1 MLKYLLKP
9 KGKRREYRGR
19 YRVGDNPKIYDVA
32 LHTTVK
38 EVAEKRLK
46 EIFEDAQREE
56 AGLIPGKVTRQAMKR
71 PLMELF
77 AEFIEDVR
85 KREKSKDY
93 MDNLRLRFP
102 MVLKFCGWKTM
113 SDITPKSFLD
123 WRSSNHG
130 YAVRSQNH
138 FFDTICV
145 FLNWAQRTYETPN
158 PLKHQQ
164 KLPKPEAPPEGPRT
178 YTKDELTRLFAAC
191 PRRRFFCRLLTLTGL
206 RHREASRLIWADVH
220 LDGDNPG
227 LALRRE
233 ATKSRRPDWIPIP
246 KDLVPEFRAAR
257 PVFAKPETRVT
268 ELLLEFLEDVRER
281 EKSNAY
287 IEGLRLRVPK
297 VAKECGWKTPSD
309 VTAKAFLDWR
319 SAQTQYK
326 RRSLNHFLSDTR
338 TFLNWIERTY
348 EIENPLKRIQKLQ
361 VEVNPDGPR
370 ALTEDELSKLF
381 SAVPRR
387 SLYYRLIAFSGLRHR
402 ESRHLQWRDVRLDGD
417 NPGFFLRIE
426 ATKSRRPDWLP
437 IISHLVPLLRAA
449 RPVFAKPETR
459 VFWKGVPNITT
470 LHRDIKRAGIAE
482 TDDLGRKIG
491 FHTFRRT
498 FISQLQRCGVH
509 SRVTMQLARHKSLR
523 MTDQTYTDVKMLPLR
538 EGIESLASMCG
549 IGSPAPLRAPAT
561 ASHTSPQ
568 EPGQSRISLSK
579 AGQAKNMNG
588 SNPSVQSL
596 EVEPLLEGL
605 TGLGTVCPKS
615 EMVGEQGLEL
625 HLPRETKS
633 LINADLVDC

>member
-19 YRVGDNPKIYDVA
+19 YRVGDNPKIYEVA
-32 LHTTVK
+32 LYTTVK

-123 WRSSNHG
+123 WRNSNHG
-130 YAVRSQNH
+130 YGVRSQNH

-164 KLPKPEAPPEGPRT
+164 KLPKPEAQPEGPRT
-178 YTKDELTRLFAAC
+178 YTKDELTRLYAAC
-191 PRRRFFCRLLTLTGL
+191 PRRRFFYRLLTLTGL

-233 ATKSRRPDWIPIP
+233 ATKSRRPDWMPIP

-257 PVFAKPETRVT
+257 PVFAKPETRV
-268 ELLLEFLEDVRER
+268 
-281 EKSNAY
+281 
-287 IEGLRLRVPK
+287 
-297 VAKECGWKTPSD
+297 
-309 VTAKAFLDWR
+309 
-319 SAQTQYK
+319 
-326 RRSLNHFLSDTR
+326 
-338 TFLNWIERTY
+338 
-348 EIENPLKRIQKLQ
+348 
-361 VEVNPDGPR
+361 
-370 ALTEDELSKLF
+370 
-381 SAVPRR
+381 
-387 SLYYRLIAFSGLRHR
+387 
-402 ESRHLQWRDVRLDGD
+402 
-417 NPGFFLRIE
+417 
-426 ATKSRRPDWLP
+426 
-437 IISHLVPLLRAA
+437 
-449 RPVFAKPETR
+449 
-459 VFWKGVPNITT
+459 FWKGVPNMET
-470 LHRDIKRAGIAE
+470 LHRDFTRAGIQVK
-482 TDDLGRKIG
+482 DDLGRVGG

-498 FISQLQRCGVH
+498 FITLLQCKVMPA
-509 SRVTMQLARHKSLR
+509 RVLKQLARHKSLR
-523 MTDQTYTDVKMLPLR
+523 LTDYTYTDTTKLPLR
-538 EGIESLASMCG
+538 DGIEMLADIAQ
-549 IGSPAPLRAPAT
+549 IGTPTPAT
-561 ASHTSPQ
+561 GSLP
-568 EPGQSRISLSK
+568 EPLKSGQKGVFGETVVQPKKYQDSTTVS
-579 AGQAKNMNG
+579 QAVGNEAVYPL
-588 SNPSVQSL
+588 PSVAVQD
-596 EVEPLLEGL
+596 
-605 TGLGTVCPKS
+605 CPKS
-615 EMVGEQGLEL
+615 EMVGEQGLE
-625 HLPRETKS
+625 PWTS
-633 LINADLVDC
+633 CV